1 MYGLVNETTL
11 IFLKCR
17 VVAISNMIDI
27 LYYTVVLEERIARKL
42 VQKVIIMTGLAN
54 LM

>member
-1 MYGLVNETTL
+1 MRQH
-11 IFLKCR
+11 FLKCR

>member
-1 MYGLVNETTL
+1 MRHH
-11 IFLKCR
+11 FLNCC
-17 VVAISNMIDI
+17 VVAISNVIGI
-27 LYYTVVLEERIARKL
+27 LYYTVVLEERIAQKL

>member
-1 MYGLVNETTL
+1 MYGLVNETSFFEL
-11 IFLKCR
+11 LCGGN
-17 VVAISNMIDI
+17 VIDM
-27 LYYTVVLEERIARKL
+27 LYYTVVLEERIAQKL